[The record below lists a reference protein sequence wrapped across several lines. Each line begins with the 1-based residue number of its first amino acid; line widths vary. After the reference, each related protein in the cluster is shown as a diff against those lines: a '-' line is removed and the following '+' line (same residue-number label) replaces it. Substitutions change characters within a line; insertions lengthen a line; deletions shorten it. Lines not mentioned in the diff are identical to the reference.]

1 MAENAPRIA
10 NRLLESLP
18 RSQYRRLLR
27 HIEPV
32 HFARNRILF
41 EVGQS
46 VRNAYFFNSG
56 LASIFAVA
64 EDGRTVQIAIV
75 GNDGFVGVPIVLMS
89 NKTAVRIVTQTS
101 VDAVKIDAEELITQ
115 CNRNVQFRQVL
126 LRYSQVLEC
135 QIVQSALC
143 NPLHSIR
150 QRLCRWLLGYKDA
163 SNSDSFDLTQ
173 EDIANMLGSHRNQIS
188 IEARE
193 LGRRGLIRY
202 GRGQITLMD
211 QKALERESCEC
222 YRVVREWSEQ
232 LLNF

>member
-1 MAENAPRIA
+1 MAKNAPRIA
-10 NRLLESLP
+10 NRLLASLP
-18 RSQYRRLLR
+18 RSQYIRLLR

-32 HFARNRILF
+32 HFASNRILF

-56 LASIFAVA
+56 VASIFAVA
-64 EDGRTVQIAIV
+64 EDGRTVQLAIV
-75 GNDGFVGVPIVLMS
+75 GSDGFVGVPIVLMS
-89 NKTAVRIVTQTS
+89 NKTAVRIVTQTP
-101 VDAVKIDAEELITQ
+101 VEAVKIDAEQLIAQ
-115 CNRNVQFRQVL
+115 YNRSVEFRQVL
-126 LRYSQVLEC
+126 LRYAQALEV

-150 QRLCRWLLGYKDA
+150 QRLCRWLLAYRDA

-202 GRGQITLMD
+202 GRGQITLID
-211 QKALERESCEC
+211 QKSLERESCEC
-222 YRVVREWSEQ
+222 YRIVREWSEQ
-232 LLNF
+232 LLNI